1 MARPTGMTV
10 RWRSSQAITGRVK
23 YGTSAANLTTTVDET
38 SATTEHIIDLTGLSP
53 NTTYFYSIGSAFD
66 TLAGD
71 TTTTFSTPP
80 VVGTATDTRVWVLGD
95 AGTASANQTA
105 VRDAFYTWTGSRT
118 PNMVLQLGDN
128 AYNSGLD
135 SEFQA
140 GMFNI
145 YGTMLKKSPFWSCLG
160 NHETNQ
166 STAFVNTY
174 TYFDIYSFPTNGECG
189 GVASGTEHYYSWN
202 YGNIHFISLDSMTA
216 SRSPTGAMATWLTSD
231 LASTTAT
238 WIVCIFHH
246 PPYTKGSHNSD
257 TETELMEMRQNI
269 LPILEAGGVDLVLSG
284 HSHCYERSYLLDG
297 HYGLSTTLTSA
308 MKLNAGDG
316 RPAGNGAYIKPL
328 TGNRSHF
335 GSVYAVAGSAGQISG
350 GSLNH
355 PAHFL
360 SLNNLG
366 SLVLDVNGT
375 TLNAT
380 FVKSDGTTPDTF
392 SMVKQGG
399 STAPIVS
406 TATATNVSTTTATLN
421 ASVNPTGT
429 ATTAKFESG
438 TTQSYGTNTVIT
450 LSPNDG
456 LTSQTASITLT
467 GLTPDTTYHYRI
479 SATNIWGTVAG
490 LDGQFTTAKTAYQ
503 IWAESAGVTGTNSG
517 PTQNKDSDGLTNLEE
532 YAFGTNPN
540 ASDSGPIELNG
551 SSVVKRGSPI
561 VTVGTNGTT
570 VDPNAVFCRRKDAAS
585 VGLTY
590 TVQFSAD
597 MTTWST
603 STATPTVIA
612 DDGEI
617 EVVKVHY
624 PFSVNGRKAQFF
636 HVVIT
641 AP

>member
-1 MARPTGMTV
+1 
-10 RWRSSQAITGRVK
+10 
-23 YGTSAANLTTTVDET
+23 
-38 SATTEHIIDLTGLSP
+38 
-53 NTTYFYSIGSAFD
+53 
-66 TLAGD
+66 
-71 TTTTFSTPP
+71 
-80 VVGTATDTRVWVLGD
+80 
-95 AGTASANQTA
+95 
-105 VRDAFYTWTGSRT
+105 
-118 PNMVLQLGDN
+118 
-128 AYNSGLD
+128 
-135 SEFQA
+135 
-140 GMFNI
+140 
-145 YGTMLKKSPFWSCLG
+145 
-160 NHETNQ
+160 
-166 STAFVNTY
+166 
-174 TYFDIYSFPTNGECG
+174 
-189 GVASGTEHYYSWN
+189 
-202 YGNIHFISLDSMTA
+202 
-216 SRSPTGAMATWLTSD
+216 
-231 LASTTAT
+231 
-238 WIVCIFHH
+238 
-246 PPYTKGSHNSD
+246 
-257 TETELMEMRQNI
+257 
-269 LPILEAGGVDLVLSG
+269 
-284 HSHCYERSYLLDG
+284 
-297 HYGLSTTLTSA
+297 

-316 RPAGNGAYIKPL
+316 RPAGSGAYMKPL

-355 PAHFL
+355 PAHFV

-406 TATATNVSTTTATLN
+406 TAAATNVSSTTATLN

-438 TTQSYGTNTVIT
+438 TNQSYGTNTVIT

-456 LTSQTASITLT
+456 LTSQTASITLA

-479 SATNIWGTVAG
+479 SATNIWGTVTG
-490 LDGQFTTAKTAYQ
+490 SDVQFTTAKTPYQ
-503 IWAESAGVTGTNSG
+503 IWAEAAGVTGPNSG
-517 PTQNKDSDGLTNLEE
+517 PAQNKDSDGLTNLEE
-532 YAFGTNPN
+532 YAFGTNAN

-551 SSVVKRGSPI
+551 NSVTKRGSPI

-590 TVQFSAD
+590 TIQFSSD
-597 MTTWST
+597 LGTWVT
-603 STATPTVIA
+603 STVTPTVIA
-612 DDGEI
+612 DDGEY

-636 HVVIT
+636 HVVVS